1 MVSNLGTR
9 YEKNRKDTADNKK
22 DFERISGERTELKEE
37 FTPLSQLIDLESLV
51 DDEAQKAI
59 TDVANVETVETQ
71 RLDSETENAEHN
83 KDEIA
88 DSIGGELSK
97 LQSGLEKI
105 NSANSEFGK
114 SSIEQA
120 KNEYN
125 TQIEKFNELL
135 DELGEKPSNIESH
148 SIGSSEGNADA
159 FIDISD
165 EPVLLNDG
173 DVIDIPHNDPNNLM
187 PNNLYSSASSS
198 YQYAVN
204 TLNNSNVSYNPI
216 KPYQEEVASEDII
229 NDLSGGDLTAGSCS
243 SLALAYA
250 GNRGGYRV
258 LDFRD
263 GASRDYF
270 SSRSSIQRIT
280 ELPDVRSSIL
290 NGTDDIASTN
300 QLLNFMV
307 PGNEYY
313 LATGAHASIVRRT
326 EQGYEYLELQHPSNG
341 NGWHTLNNDILSA
354 RFGCKTNRPVPN
366 SNFLIDV
373 NSLSGNQEFLSILG
387 YINTAESEQRKGG
400 TGNVR

>member
-1 MVSNLGTR
+1 VVSNLGTR

-71 RLDSETENAEHN
+71 RLNSETENAEHN

-165 EPVLLNDG
+165 EPIPLNDG
-173 DVIDIPHNDPNNLM
+173 DVIDIPHNESSNLLPSNMYSISSNN
-187 PNNLYSSASSS
+187 
-198 YQYAVN
+198 YQHAVDSLEQN
-204 TLNNSNVSYNPI
+204 NVSYNPI
-216 KPYQEEVASEDII
+216 KPHQENMTAESII
-229 NDLSGGDLTAGSCS
+229 TNIGGGDLTPGSCS
-243 SLALAYA
+243 SVAFAYA
-250 GNRGGYRV
+250 GNRAGYNV

-263 GASRDYF
+263 GESRLFF
-270 SSRSSIQRIT
+270 SSNSSIQQVAD
-280 ELPDVRSSIL
+280 LSDVESVVL
-290 NGTDDIASTN
+290 NGTDDFESSR
-300 QLLNFMV
+300 QLFAYMAD
-307 PGNEYY
+307 GKEYY
-313 LATGAHASIVRRT
+313 FATAMHAAIIRN
-326 EQGYEYLELQHPSNG
+326 QGGTLEYLELQSPNN
-341 NGWHTLNNDILSA
+341 NGWRALNDVALER
-354 RFGCKTNRPVPN
+354 RFGCIHNEEISLP
-366 SNFLIDV
+366 NFLISVD
-373 NSLSGNQEFLSILG
+373 SLGRSNEFLSLLG
-387 YINTAESEQRKGG
+387 YINTNEHEQRRGANG
-400 TGNVR
+400 HVR

>member
-1 MVSNLGTR
+1 M
-9 YEKNRKDTADNKK
+9 
-22 DFERISGERTELKEE
+22 
-37 FTPLSQLIDLESLV
+37 
-51 DDEAQKAI
+51 
-59 TDVANVETVETQ
+59 
-71 RLDSETENAEHN
+71 
-83 KDEIA
+83 
-88 DSIGGELSK
+88 
-97 LQSGLEKI
+97 
-105 NSANSEFGK
+105 
-114 SSIEQA
+114 
-120 KNEYN
+120 
-125 TQIEKFNELL
+125 L

-354 RFGCKTNRPVPN
+354 RFGCRTNRPVPN